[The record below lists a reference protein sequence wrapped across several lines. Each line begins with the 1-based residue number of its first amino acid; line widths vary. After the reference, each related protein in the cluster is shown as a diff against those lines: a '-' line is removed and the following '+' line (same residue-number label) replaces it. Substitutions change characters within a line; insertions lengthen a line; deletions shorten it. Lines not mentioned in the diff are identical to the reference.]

1 MLLHELM
8 KIYTVEISQWKT
20 SGSVEPLSI
29 TNKQIK
35 TFDYRVLI
43 YIREQRIIWL
53 LNSISLL
60 NYIITASLIF
70 HPDKLNILLFLYNC
84 YPATFFFFQS
94 KNPVAMKILLILSM
108 KLYLIICELSSTFVH
123 INVSLLTHKVGIP
136 SSHTLREISISSCL
150 LHSTNVPHN
159 TMSLFHH
166 NVSKHKGQTKK
177 NLE

>member
-1 MLLHELM
+1 M
-8 KIYTVEISQWKT
+8 
-20 SGSVEPLSI
+20 EPLSI

-70 HPDKLNILLFLYNC
+70 HSDKLNILLFLYNC
-84 YPATFFFFQS
+84 YFFFQS

>member
-1 MLLHELM
+1 M
-8 KIYTVEISQWKT
+8 
-20 SGSVEPLSI
+20 EPLSI
-29 TNKQIK
+29 TNKQIR
-35 TFDYRVLI
+35 TFDYRMLI
-43 YIREQRIIWL
+43 YIREQRILRL
-53 LNSISLL
+53 LNSIILL

-84 YPATFFFFQS
+84 YPATFFFQS

-150 LHSTNVPHN
+150 LHSTNVAHT

-166 NVSKHKGQTKK
+166 NVS
-177 NLE
+177 

>member
-43 YIREQRIIWL
+43 CIREQRILWL
-53 LNSISLL
+53 LNSIILL
-60 NYIITASLIF
+60 NFIITASLIF

-84 YPATFFFFQS
+84 YPATFIFFNLKTLLQWKFYKFCPWSFTSSSVSSPARLFISTSAFLHTRLAYLRPTPCEKFQ
-94 KNPVAMKILLILSM
+94 
-108 KLYLIICELSSTFVH
+108 F
-123 INVSLLTHKVGIP
+123 
-136 SSHTLREISISSCL
+136 
-150 LHSTNVPHN
+150 PHVCC
-159 TMSLFHH
+159 TVLM
-166 NVSKHKGQTKK
+166 
-177 NLE
+177 

>member
-8 KIYTVEISQWKT
+8 KIYTVETSQWKT
-20 SGSVEPLSI
+20 SGNVKPLSV

-43 YIREQRIIWL
+43 YIYQRTKNFLTITQYYL
-53 LNSISLL
+53 VKF
-60 NYIITASLIF
+60 IITASLIF

-94 KNPVAMKILLILSM
+94 KNPVAMKILIILSM
-108 KLYLIICELSSTFVH
+108 KLYLVIRELSSTFVH
-123 INVSLLTHKVGIP
+123 INISLLTHKVGIP

-150 LHSTNVPHN
+150 LNSTNVAQLQYHFFITMLVN
-159 TMSLFHH
+159 TRD
-166 NVSKHKGQTKK
+166 KIRKT
-177 NLE
+177 